1 MARPARSTA
10 SARPAGA
17 ARGPRRVPAF
27 ALYGETGAPGRS
39 LLHVEPIAVRSARYR
54 WEIGAHRH
62 QGLCQAVWIGAGAVR
77 VSLDARLATLEAPA
91 TVVLPPGVVHAFRFA
106 PGTQGW
112 VLTFSPRELLEGE
125 TDAAAAP
132 LQALFEQPLL
142 AALPAEAPAVE
153 RAAAV
158 WAALGAEFDAS
169 PGGSPAV
176 TWLARTVVWQLAQ
189 TLRQHPTAPVAARH
203 SALYTRFV
211 RLVEQQHAAH
221 WPVAR
226 YAQTLGL
233 SAERLN
239 RLTRAEA
246 GRSALQIVHERLLR
260 EAQRQLLYT
269 RAPVSQV
276 AFELGFADPA
286 YFARFFKRLAGA
298 SPQAWRGRQGV

>member
-1 MARPARSTA
+1 
-10 SARPAGA
+10 
-17 ARGPRRVPAF
+17 
-27 ALYGETGAPGRS
+27 
-39 LLHVEPIAVRSARYR
+39 VEPIAVRSARYR
-54 WEIGAHRH
+54 GEIGAHRH
-62 QGLCQAVWIGAGAVR
+62 QGLCQAVWIAAGAVR
-77 VSLDARLATLEAPA
+77 VSRDARTATLEAPA
-91 TVVLPPGVVHAFRFA
+91 PQVLPPGVVHAFRFA

-125 TDAAAAP
+125 SDAAAAP

-142 AALPAEAPAVE
+142 AALPADEPAVE
-153 RAAAV
+153 RHGAV
-158 WAALGAEFDAS
+158 WRALAAEFDAA
-169 PGGSPAV
+169 PGGSPAL

-189 TLRQHPTAPVAARH
+189 TLRRRQAVTPAAPRH
-203 SALYTRFV
+203 AALYTRFV

-221 WPVAR
+221 WPVSR
-226 YAQTLGL
+226 YAQALGL

-239 RLTRAEA
+239 RLTRAEV

-276 AFELGFADPA
+276 AFDLGFQDPA

-298 SPQAWRGRQGV
+298 SPQAWRGRQAV